1 MKRYITYMLGTGAVL
16 LLFASTG
23 SAQATGHDHSA
34 AAAPAADQHA
44 MMMTMMADMQARQKK
59 LDDLV
64 AQMNAATGPEKI
76 DRMAAVITEMAA
88 MHKSMC
94 TQMMNGAMPSMMA
107 PRPTAPDAD
116 HGEHHQP

>member
-1 MKRYITYMLGTGAVL
+1 MKRYIAYLIGTAAAL
-16 LLFASTG
+16 LLFASAG
-23 SAQATGHDHSA
+23 GAQSTAPDRPA
-34 AAAPAADQHA
+34 AANADQHA

-59 LDDLV
+59 LDELV

-94 TQMMNGAMPSMMA
+94 TQMMNGGMPSMMA
-107 PRPTAPDAD
+107 PRPKAPDAD
-116 HGEHHQP
+116 HSEHHQP